1 MASSTRAERGV
12 SLVAS
17 GGDRTLV
24 HVIADLLRETYPDLP
39 LSNADA
45 RRVVIAG
52 AVRVNGRIVARPGAP
67 VRAGDRLT
75 VAADPSRLARTRRLA
90 TGPVNWLFVDEHLV
104 AVDKPSGL
112 ATHATADSSRSHLVR
127 EVAHRLGVDESQ
139 LGVHQRLDAGTSGIV
154 LFGRTRAAN
163 RGLSAAFAG
172 RAVEKVYLAV
182 VVARERADLRPG
194 QGWRSREALS
204 RGGTGRRGRR
214 VVASPAGEA
223 AETAFLVRGRW
234 GDVTLLEARP
244 LTGRQHQIRAHL
256 AAEQLPILG
265 DVRYGGPPAKRL
277 HLHAW
282 RLGFVHPV
290 TGRALDFEAPPPPGW
305 LDGVF
310 G

>member
-24 HVIADLLRETYPDLP
+24 QVIADLLRETYPDLP

-90 TGPVNWLFVDEHLV
+90 TGPVNWLFMDEHLV

-112 ATHATADSSRSHLVR
+112 ATHATADSSRSHLVG

-154 LFGRTRAAN
+154 ALRTNQGRESRPLGCVRRARGGEGVSRGGRTRANVLTSGPAMGGD
-163 RGLSAAFAG
+163 RARHSAAEA
-172 RAVEKVYLAV
+172 RAVAAGGSSRPPR
-182 VVARERADLRPG
+182 ARLRKR
-194 QGWRSREALS
+194 RSSSE
-204 RGGTGRRGRR
+204 
-214 VVASPAGEA
+214 V
-223 AETAFLVRGRW
+223 
-234 GDVTLLEARP
+234 
-244 LTGRQHQIRAHL
+244 
-256 AAEQLPILG
+256 
-265 DVRYGGPPAKRL
+265 
-277 HLHAW
+277 
-282 RLGFVHPV
+282 
-290 TGRALDFEAPPPPGW
+290 
-305 LDGVF
+305 DGVT
-310 G
+310 